1 MRGIAR
7 ARVSAVQRWKEN
19 GSFLVRASAAT
30 KLLQIVLAFIAHTEY
45 RRKIRVGKQRTHNRR
60 SAILDPC
67 SYVRVH
73 ANRLPTHRIPATRRT
88 NPSVSLFAMWQV
100 SVSPCQSRIS
110 AANRGEHESFAKPNV
125 TTLWRMVAMALIER
139 FLGTKLVKHSLEL
152 AHVQPALLG
161 PLIVLL
167 ELRCGNELQGHGAP
181 IRRARRTWPPQ
192 NRRRPR
198 SMMCRVVLS
207 PHATTCHLL
216 DEVRSASW
224 AYA

>member
-1 MRGIAR
+1 MQIDFPHIGYRLLVEQIR
-7 ARVSAVQRWKEN
+7 AC
-19 GSFLVRASAAT
+19 
-30 KLLQIVLAFIAHTEY
+30 
-45 RRKIRVGKQRTHNRR
+45 
-60 SAILDPC
+60 PC
-67 SYVRVH
+67 SRCGKYQLAPVNRVYQQPIG
-73 ANRLPTHRIPATRRT
+73 ANMA
-88 NPSVSLFAMWQV
+88 
-100 SVSPCQSRIS
+100 
-110 AANRGEHESFAKPNV
+110 FAKPNV
-125 TTLWRMVAMALIER
+125 ATLWRMVAMALIER

-161 PLIVLL
+161 PLLVLL

-198 SMMCRVVLS
+198 SMMCLVVLS